1 MSVQNR
7 VGRCYRRSVERY
19 ICIHGHFYQPPRENP
34 WLEAIELQDSAYPF
48 HDWNERI
55 TAECYAPN
63 AASRILDDAGYI
75 LRIRNNYARISFN
88 FGPTLLSWMA
98 RHQPETYE
106 SILAADRQSRSLYH
120 GHGSAL
126 AQAYNHMILPLAN
139 ARDRRTQVLWGLRDF
154 QFRFGRLPEGMWLPE
169 TAANTESLEAL
180 ADAGIAFTILS
191 QSQARRVRRLGGKS
205 WRDIAAEDRIDS
217 TRAYR
222 AHLPSGRTLALF
234 FYDGAISRG
243 VAFEG
248 LLSNGERFARRI
260 AGGFDD
266 ERTWPQLM
274 HIATD
279 GESYGHHHAS
289 GDMALAYALYFIEQE
304 KLAHLTNYGEFLE
317 HQPPTHEVEIWE
329 NSSWSCAHGIERW
342 RSDCGCHVGHDE
354 WNQAWRAPLR
364 ESLDWLRDRVAP
376 LYEEHLRPLLRDP
389 WAARDAYIDVV
400 LDRSPASL
408 QRFFDQH
415 ALHPLSPEERR
426 RALQLLE
433 LQRHAMLMYTSCGWF
448 FDEISG
454 IESVQVLQY
463 AGRVIQLGESLFDLP
478 LEGPFLGRLEH
489 ARSNVPEMG
498 DGRSIYERFVR
509 PAIVDLH
516 KVGAHYAVSSLFEE
530 YGPTAQVYAYHV
542 DREAAETREN
552 GRMRLAMGRARV
564 TSDITGESADVSYG
578 VLHLGDHNINGGV
591 RDFQCESDFDELK
604 REVTDAFD
612 RADLPDL
619 IRSVDRNFGAGTYTL
634 KFLFRDEQ
642 RKILD
647 RILDSDREEVEGVFR
662 AMYEEHASLLRFLH
676 DLGIPAPRRLQ
687 VTAEL
692 AVRIQL
698 QHALRFPQFD
708 AEHVERLVQKANQ
721 TGVELKSTGDL
732 GFTLAHSIER
742 LARRVRVRIDDLD
755 GMRNWLVIIRLA
767 RSLPFTTNLWQVQ
780 NIYYDM
786 ALVVL
791 PLFRRQAHEGSQAAQ
806 DWLDLFG
813 QIGDVL
819 AVRLPPEA
827 AVTGTTAVT

>member
-1 MSVQNR
+1 M
-7 VGRCYRRSVERY
+7 ERY

-34 WLEAIELQDSAYPF
+34 WLEAIELQDSAYPY
-48 HDWNERI
+48 HDWNDRI

-88 FGPTLLSWMA
+88 FGPTLLSWMQ
-98 RHQPETYE
+98 RHQPEVYE
-106 SILAADRQSRSLYH
+106 AILAADRQSRSLYG

-139 ARDRRTQVLWGLRDF
+139 PRDRRTQVLWGIRDF
-154 QFRFGRLPEGMWLPE
+154 ESRFGRLPEGMWLPE

-180 ADAGIAFTILS
+180 AEAGVAFTILS
-191 QSQARRVRRLGGKS
+191 QTQARRVRRSGSKNWYDVS
-205 WRDIAAEDRIDS
+205 DSSIDP

-234 FYDGAISRG
+234 FYDGPISRG

-248 LLSNGERFARRI
+248 LLNNGERFARRI
-260 AGGFDD
+260 ACGFDE
-266 ERTWPQLM
+266 ERAWPQLM

-279 GESYGHHHAS
+279 GESYGHHHHS

-317 HQPPTHEVEIWE
+317 LHPPTHEVEIWE
-329 NSSWSCAHGIERW
+329 NSSWSCAHGVERW
-342 RSDCGCHVGHDE
+342 RSDCGCHIGPDE
-354 WNQAWRAPLR
+354 WNQTWRAPLR

-376 LYEEHLRPLLRDP
+376 LYEEQLGKLLRDP
-389 WAARDAYIDVV
+389 WAARNAYIDVV
-400 LDRSPASL
+400 LDRSLAN
-408 QRFFDQH
+408 QQIFFDQH
-415 ALHPLSPEERR
+415 ALRPLLPEEVT
-426 RALQLLE
+426 RALKLLE

-463 AGRVIQLGESLFDLP
+463 AGRVIQLGEDLFGVP
-478 LEGPFLGRLEH
+478 LENPFLGRLEH
-489 ARSNVPEMG
+489 AHSNLPEMG

-509 PAIVDLH
+509 PAIVDLN
-516 KVGAHYAVSSLFEE
+516 KVGAHYAVSSLFED
-530 YGPTAQVYAYHV
+530 YGDTAQVYAYEV
-542 DREAAETREN
+542 TRKEAETLEN
-552 GRMRLAMGRARV
+552 GRMRLAVGRARV
-564 TSDITGESADVSYG
+564 TSGITRESADVSYG

-591 RDFQCESDFDELK
+591 RGYQGESEYDELK
-604 REVTDAFD
+604 REVTYAFE
-612 RADLPDL
+612 RADLPEL

-647 RILDSDREEVEGVFR
+647 RILESTREEAESVYR
-662 AMYEEHASLLRFLH
+662 AMYEEHAPLLRFLH

-687 VTAEL
+687 VAAEL
-692 AVRIQL
+692 ALRIQL
-698 QHALRFPQFD
+698 LHAIQLPHFD
-708 AEHVERLVQKANQ
+708 VELIERLVQKAAQ
-721 TGVELKSTGDL
+721 TGVELQETGDL
-732 GFTLAHSIER
+732 GFALAHSIER
-742 LARRVRVRIDDLD
+742 LARRVRNRVDDLAQLQS
-755 GMRNWLVIIRLA
+755 WLSIVRLA
-767 RSLPFTTNLWQVQ
+767 RTLPFPTSLWQVQ

-791 PLFRRQAHEGSQAAQ
+791 PLFRRQAHEGDELSRQ
-806 DWLDLFG
+806 WLDVFAQLG
-813 QIGDVL
+813 EALQ
-819 AVRLPPEA
+819 VRVPTEVA
-827 AVTGTTAVT
+827 ATGITAVI